1 MYLIQNGVRQLP
13 SFATQSERETKVTR
27 MNQRK
32 KRKPKMQKTG
42 RSKGRSKGRS
52 SFDLALEDGRTKSGM
67 GKVKKVDS
75 L

>member
-42 RSKGRSKGRS
+42 RSKGRS